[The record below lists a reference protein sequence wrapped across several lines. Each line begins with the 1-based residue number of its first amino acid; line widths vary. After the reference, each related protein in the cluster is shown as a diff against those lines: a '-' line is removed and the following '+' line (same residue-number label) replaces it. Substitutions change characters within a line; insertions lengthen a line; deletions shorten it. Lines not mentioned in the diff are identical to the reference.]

1 MLSGGKHVR
10 EYLQAALDAAEAYR
24 EKLERSLATHNDDV
38 EKVVEEITREEY
50 DVQSEPVINRNPF
63 MTNLRAKTQAVMRLR
78 DQQ

>member
-1 MLSGGKHVR
+1 M
-10 EYLQAALDAAEAYR
+10 
-24 EKLERSLATHNDDV
+24 LERSLAEHNDDV

-63 MTNLRAKTQAVMRLR
+63 MTNLRAKAQAVMRLR